1 MAPRRRRNLGAPLY
15 AYNTDSAEETG
26 NWEEWQMAPTGP
38 VCSRTCGGGV
48 MIETRVITIFWI
60 KKKTN
65 VSFRRNYKKSRK
77 IKLRLIF
84 LFLKISRAV
93 LGQKEAVLDQPK
105 GIAHVILVS
114 AHHMQMISEK
124 NNVLST
130 TTLHSK
136 ENDMNG
142 FLIWKHQENVS

>member
-15 AYNTDSAEETG
+15 AYNTETAEETG

-60 KKKTN
+60 KKQ
-65 VSFRRNYKKSRK
+65 RNISDEKSRK
-77 IKLRLIF
+77 INLNLIS
-84 LFLKISRAV
+84 LFLKISRNV

-114 AHHMQMISEK
+114 AHLMQMISEK

-130 TTLHSK
+130 TTHHLK
-136 ENDMNG
+136 EKDMNG
-142 FLIWKHQENVS
+142 FLTWKHPENVS

>member
-1 MAPRRRRNLGAPLY
+1 MNLKLIILF
-15 AYNTDSAEETG
+15 
-26 NWEEWQMAPTGP
+26 MK
-38 VCSRTCGGGV
+38 
-48 MIETRVITIFWI
+48 IFRV
-60 KKKTN
+60 
-65 VSFRRNYKKSRK
+65 
-77 IKLRLIF
+77 
-84 LFLKISRAV
+84 V
-93 LGQKEAVLDQPK
+93 LGQKEAVLDQSK